1 MAKQNKPPEYPSETG
16 RFLSGHWS
24 PLLFINILIYH

>member
-24 PLLFINILIYH
+24 PLINYKFNYL